1 MRRREACA
9 TGSVRYPFRCAA
21 AWAALSA
28 FGPAFAA
35 APALDADTCAAL
47 QGAATAKYSLGLAAC
62 GFDAAGAAPA
72 APLPRT
78 RQAQQ
83 LQMYDPAPAPEAPA
97 TSAPAPA
104 PAAVP
109 APVTRR
115 WPASLARALQLAP
128 VIDEV
133 ALAENLDPLLLHA
146 IAHVESRHD
155 AAAVSHAGARGVL
168 QLMPGTA
175 ARYGVQGRSALHD
188 APTNL
193 QAGARHLAML
203 QRRYGGELDLVLAA
217 YNAGEG
223 AVERHGRRVPPYR
236 ETQDYVRRV
245 LGEYG
250 RLRAAAASLVPV
262 TVR

>member
-1 MRRREACA
+1 MAA
-9 TGSVRYPFRCAA
+9 TPE
-21 AWAALSA
+21 
-28 FGPAFAA
+28 
-35 APALDADTCAAL
+35 LDAETCAAL
-47 QGAATAKYSLGLAAC
+47 RGAASAKFSLGLQAC
-62 GFDAAGAAPA
+62 GAEAPA
-72 APLPRT
+72 APAPLPRA

-83 LQMYDPAPAPEAPA
+83 LQMYDPAPVP
-97 TSAPAPA
+97 PA
-104 PAAVP
+104 PAALAASAAPVAAP

-115 WPASLARALQLAP
+115 WPASLGRALQLAP
-128 VIDEV
+128 VVDEV

-168 QLMPGTA
+168 QLMPATA

-203 QRRYGGELDLVLAA
+203 QRRYGGELDLMLAA

>member
-9 TGSVRYPFRCAA
+9 PGAFRHSRLRVAA
-21 AWAALSA
+21 ALTLACGA
-28 FGPAFAA
+28 GFAA
-35 APALDADTCAAL
+35 TPELDAETCAAL
-47 QGAATAKYSLGLAAC
+47 R
-62 GFDAAGAAPA
+62 GAAPA
-72 APLPRT
+72 KFSLGLEACGAEAPAAPAPLPRA

-83 LQMYDPAPAPEAPA
+83 LQMYDPAPAP
-97 TSAPAPA
+97 PA
-104 PAAVP
+104 PAASA
-109 APVTRR
+109 APVAAPATRR

-128 VIDEV
+128 VVDEV

-168 QLMPGTA
+168 QLMPATA

>member
-1 MRRREACA
+1 MRSREACA
-9 TGSVRYPFRCAA
+9 PGAVRYSRLRVAA
-21 AWAALSA
+21 ALTLAC
-28 FGPAFAA
+28 GTGFAA
-35 APALDADTCAAL
+35 TPELDAETCAAL
-47 QGAATAKYSLGLAAC
+47 RGAASAKFSLGLEAC
-62 GFDAAGAAPA
+62 GAEAPA
-72 APLPRT
+72 APAPLPRA

-83 LQMYDPAPAPEAPA
+83 LQMYDPAPAP
-97 TSAPAPA
+97 PA
-104 PAAVP
+104 PAASA
-109 APVTRR
+109 APVAAPATRR

-128 VIDEV
+128 VVDEV

-168 QLMPGTA
+168 QLMPATA